1 MDNQDEMNKRQGK
14 QAEIF
19 MAICLIAL
27 SISLIGNLIVEY
39 ISK

>member
-27 SISLIGNLIVEY
+27 GMSLIGNILVDY
-39 ISK
+39 FSK

>member
-1 MDNQDEMNKRQGK
+1 MDNQNEMDKRQGK

-27 SISLIGNLIVEY
+27 SISLIGNVLVEY
-39 ISK
+39 FSK